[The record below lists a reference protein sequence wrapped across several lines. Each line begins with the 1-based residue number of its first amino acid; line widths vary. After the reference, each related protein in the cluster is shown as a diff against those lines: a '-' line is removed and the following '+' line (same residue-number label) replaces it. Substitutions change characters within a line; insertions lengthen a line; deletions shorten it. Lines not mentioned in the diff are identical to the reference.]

1 MRTVHVGKETRT
13 FSCDQCPYTVH
24 AQRYLNEHVKLF
36 HDPSKVNREW
46 RPQRKAS
53 HENSVLTKKEPSSIK
68 REFTPDEFENC
79 SKCDQK
85 VRSSKIVVHFKRS
98 HGCLPPGKDLF
109 RNGRNTQYF
118 PILKYPKILAMP
130 KN

>member
-46 RPQRKAS
+46 RPQRKAN
-53 HENSVLTKKEPSSIK
+53 HENSALTKKEPSSIK
-68 REFTPDEFENC
+68 VVYMSFSFLQLAVGSPDL
-79 SKCDQK
+79 SQ
-85 VRSSKIVVHFKRS
+85 
-98 HGCLPPGKDLF
+98 
-109 RNGRNTQYF
+109 
-118 PILKYPKILAMP
+118 A
-130 KN
+130 